1 MKSKDTSFKVI
12 AVMALLIAVVGL
24 SIAYALFTSTLT
36 IGGTATVESAW
47 KVIWKDLNSGTATGY
62 ASVEGSTLAIDSN
75 THQSISGVIGTLKAP
90 GDTIT
95 YTWKA
100 ANDGDI
106 NANLT
111 GVTLGTL
118 SCAPA
123 TGSNATAEQAAAVCN
138 KLSVAF
144 TYDGAALTSATTGA
158 LATGT
163 SKDVTM
169 VITYA
174 AGDGVEIDGDVTV
187 TLSTTS
193 FTYEQANA

>member
-36 IGGTATVESAW
+36 IGGTATVQSAW
-47 KVIWKDLNSGTATGY
+47 KVIWKGLDNGTGTGY
-62 ASVEGSTLAIDSN
+62 ADVTGSTLAIDSN
-75 THQSISGVIGTLKAP
+75 TKQSISGVIGTLKAP

-95 YTWKA
+95 YTWKV

-123 TGSNATAEQAAAVCN
+123 TGSNATAAQATAVCN
-138 KLSVAF
+138 NLTVAF
-144 TYDGAALTSATTGA
+144 TYDGAPLTASTTGS
-158 LATGT
+158 LA
-163 SKDVTM
+163 SKAEKNVSM
-169 VITYA
+169 VITYGNSA
-174 AGDGVEIDGDVTV
+174 AVELDGDVTV
-187 TLSTTS
+187 TLSNTS
-193 FTYEQANA
+193 FVYEQANA